1 MMMKNTSLLLKSWY
15 TVFTTDEIALF
26 LNIKNKH
33 TLRNSIVRLKEQWIL
48 ISLYRGIFGL
58 PQYSLMEFINKLKV
72 PSYISLET
80 VLQQSGIVFQNY
92 EKSFHLISSNSKYY
106 KIDLPNIP
114 HRITVSFHKM
124 KTSLLFSSLGIIQ
137 KKNYRIATP
146 ERALCDRLY
155 LSPNYYFDNTEN
167 LNIQL
172 LKDLKSI
179 YPQTTALAIQK
190 IIDANN

>member
-1 MMMKNTSLLLKSWY
+1 M
-15 TVFTTDEIALF
+15 
-26 LNIKNKH
+26 
-33 TLRNSIVRLKEQWIL
+33 